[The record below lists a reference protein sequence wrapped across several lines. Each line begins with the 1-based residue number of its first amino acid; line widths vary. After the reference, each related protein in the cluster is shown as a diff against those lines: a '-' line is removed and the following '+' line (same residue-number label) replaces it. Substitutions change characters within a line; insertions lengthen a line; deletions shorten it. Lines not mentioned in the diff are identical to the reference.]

1 MVNNMKVIEYVRIFN
16 YLKDVEELDL
26 VNILRTIYKLRKLPK
41 ELLLA
46 VDSVISGKEPTITI
60 NGVSYEELVEKDG
73 MRPIRAILMLDWIRR
88 EPDAAFAYMAEC
100 TRRAPIMPLNSEEL
114 DEVKLAIERLKK
126 QVKEQPKPVNGFED
140 IKTDI
145 EIPEQNEINPSDI
158 VEHSITDN
166 ELESSNINVPSSEC
180 KKVEEK

>member
-1 MVNNMKVIEYVRIFN
+1 MKVIEYVKIFN
-16 YLKDVEELDL
+16 YLNDVEELD
-26 VNILRTIYKLRKLPK
+26 VINILRTIYKLRKLPY
-41 ELLLA
+41 ELLSA
-46 VDSVISGKEPTITI
+46 VDSIISGKEPTITI

-100 TRRAPIMPLNSEEL
+100 TRRSPIMPLNSEEL

-126 QVKEQPKPVNGFED
+126 QVKEQPKPVNEFED

-145 EIPEQNEINPSDI
+145 EIPEQIETNSSDF
-158 VEHSITDN
+158 VESNKTETAQISHSANT
-166 ELESSNINVPSSEC
+166 SSPDC
-180 KKVEEK
+180 KKGDENN

>member
-1 MVNNMKVIEYVRIFN
+1 MKVIEYVKIFN
-16 YLKDVEELDL
+16 YLKDVEELD
-26 VNILRTIYKLRKLPK
+26 VINILRTIYKLRKLPY

-46 VDSVISGKEPTITI
+46 VDSIISGKEPTITI

-100 TRRAPIMPLNSEEL
+100 TRRSPIMPLNSEEL

-126 QVKEQPKPVNGFED
+126 QVKEQPKPVNEFED

-145 EIPEQNEINPSDI
+145 EIPEQIGTNSSDLVESNKTETAQISPSANALALD
-158 VEHSITDN
+158 
-166 ELESSNINVPSSEC
+166 C
-180 KKVEEK
+180 KKGDENN

>member
-1 MVNNMKVIEYVRIFN
+1 MKVIEYVKIFN

-46 VDSVISGKEPTITI
+46 VDSVISDKEPTITI

-88 EPDAAFAYMAEC
+88 EPDAAFTYMAEC

-114 DEVKLAIERLKK
+114 DEVQSAIERLKK
-126 QVKEQPKPVNGFED
+126 QIKEQPKPVNEFDD
-140 IKTDI
+140 IETDI
-145 EIPEQNEINPSDI
+145 EIPEQIETNPRDS
-158 VEHSITDN
+158 VEGNTAEAAQIRSA
-166 ELESSNINVPSSEC
+166 INVPSPDC
-180 KKVEEK
+180 KKGDEK